1 MNIFSIDLEKQIDFM
16 LELEKLKSITRKTK
30 PVGEP
35 NRYEN
40 SAEHSWQIC
49 VAALIFAPYADS
61 AIDVSRVIRLLL
73 VHDIAEIDTGDTIC
87 FAKSDGGGFDEEEA
101 NAVERIFGL
110 LPDFQKDYFISLCRE
125 FCANQTA
132 EAKFAHAMDR
142 LMPVLQ
148 NLFNDGQSWRE
159 NNISKEQILNKA
171 FKIAGGSNFLW
182 KNIERRIEEF
192 NL

>member
-1 MNIFSIDLEKQIDFM
+1 VNNLSLDLEKQIDFM
-16 LELEKLKSITRKTK
+16 LELEKLKSVTRKTK
-30 PVGEP
+30 PPGAS
-35 NRYEN
+35 RYEN

-49 VAALIFAPYADS
+49 VAALIFAPCAD
-61 AIDVSRVIRLLL
+61 AEIDINKVIRLLL

-87 FAKSDGGGFDEEEA
+87 FAKSDDTDAEEA
-101 NAVERIFGL
+101 AAIERIFGL
-110 LPDFQKDYFISLCRE
+110 LPDFQKDYFIALCRE
-125 FCANQTA
+125 FCARETA

-159 NNISKEQILNKA
+159 NDISKEQILNKA
-171 FKIAGGSNFLW
+171 LKIAGGSRFLW
-182 KNIERRIEEF
+182 ENVRQKIDEF